1 MSKYSLSKSSF
12 IKGLQCEKYLYLYKN
27 NYELKDPI
35 KDSSQAVF
43 DQGNQI
49 GLLAQSLFPGGVDCS
64 PLSHFKITES

>member
-12 IKGLQCEKYLYLYKN
+12 YQGLQCEKYLYLYKN

-43 DQGNQI
+43 DQSNWI
-49 GLLAQSLFPGGVDCS
+49 ISTVFSRWCRRR
-64 PLSHFKITES
+64 

>member
-35 KDSSQAVF
+35 KDSSQAVLIREIKL
-43 DQGNQI
+43 DYYT
-49 GLLAQSLFPGGVDCS
+49 SLFQVV
-64 PLSHFKITES
+64 